1 MQVINSNKSLAE
13 AIALLE
19 DVHKSEENALKEHFH
34 LTVHSLNPL
43 NMIKEKFNDVI
54 SSPNLKNKILQ
65 ETIAVATGLLT
76 NSLILGS
83 SNSIV
88 KKILATVVQTG
99 VARLPM
105 INTMT
110 IKKDGI
116 SFLQNVLSKMKI
128 HS

>member
-1 MQVINSNKSLAE
+1 MQVINSNKTLAE

-19 DVHKSEENALKEHFH
+19 NVQKSEANLLKEHFH
-34 LTVHSLNPL
+34 FTVHSLNPL
-43 NMIKEKFNDVI
+43 NMIKEKFNDLI
-54 SSPNLKNKILQ
+54 SSPNSKNKLLQ
-65 ETIAVATGLLT
+65 QTLGIATSLLT
-76 NSLILGS
+76 NRLILGS

-88 KKILATVVQTG
+88 KKILATLVQTG

-105 INTMT
+105 INSMT

-116 SFLQNVLSKMKI
+116 SFLQNVLAKMKI